1 MTYIAWPTI
10 QPDQFLPIFLYASF
24 VLVFGALYAALI
36 TAGKMGFYRNLTLP
50 LGYVMWGAQAWCL
63 YALSELI
70 QANAFTY
77 KVLAITMIAY
87 LFVPH
92 LYFQL
97 IDQSEKRHH
106 EEESHESA

>member
-36 TAGKMGFYRNLTLP
+36 TAGKMGFYRYLTLP
-50 LGYVMWGAQAWCL
+50 LGYAMWGAQAWCL
-63 YALSELI
+63 YALSVLI

-97 IDQSEKRHH
+97 IDQSETRHQ